1 MLCSLPPP
9 PRRLRRSNG
18 SNRRSI
24 ASNKAQ
30 VIEYK
35 RSTRR
40 AVMQF
45 GLYAPIPMAT
55 VGSPEVAQAV
65 SEALAP
71 LPPGRLDAQFD
82 LGIKLLQAADEVG
95 FELVLFAER
104 HLGNDLAA
112 WIMASAIASR
122 LNHIRALVAVHPG
135 LWDPVMVGKLAVS
148 LDRICRGRMAIN
160 IVNGWFDE
168 EFRMFGGTVLQGE
181 DRYRRT
187 TEFIDILRGL
197 WANDTF
203 SYAGQFYK
211 VDK

>member
-1 MLCSLPPP
+1 
-9 PRRLRRSNG
+9 
-18 SNRRSI
+18 
-24 ASNKAQ
+24 
-30 VIEYK
+30 
-35 RSTRR
+35 
-40 AVMQF
+40 MQF

-65 SEALAP
+65 TEAMAP

-82 LGIKLLQAADEVG
+82 LGLELLQAADEVG

-112 WIMASAIASR
+112 WVMASAIGSR
-122 LNHIRALVAVHPG
+122 LNRIRALVAVHPG

-148 LDRICRGRMAIN
+148 LDRICKGRMGLN

-181 DRYRRT
+181 ERYRRT
-187 TEFIDILRGL
+187 VEFIELLRGL
-197 WANDTF
+197 GANETF
-203 SYAGQFYK
+203 SYDGQCYTLEQG
-211 VDK
+211 